1 MQNKFT
7 ETNPRAFNP
16 MLASGL
22 SEEARKAVKAGFDA
36 MSAWRVEIVKS
47 SEKNTEQVI
56 EKMAAAAE
64 ALGWPEQVV
73 DATTAQIQSI
83 SKMQIQTMDR
93 IMDAWEEQIKSP
105 NLMTGPSSAMLSKL
119 TSLPGLSSAGT
130 WPSVGAFQ
138 TAAANPMQFW
148 MQAAEQWQK
157 GWAEA
162 MAFWGKVGNPFEGG
176 GARRH

>member
-16 MLASGL
+16 MSVSGL
-22 SEEARKAVKAGFDA
+22 SEEARKAVKAAFDA

-56 EKMAAAAE
+56 EKIAAAAE
-64 ALGWPEQVV
+64 ALGWPEQIVE
-73 DATTAQIQSI
+73 ATTAQIQSI

-105 NLMTGPSSAMLSKL
+105 NLMTGPSSTMLSKL
-119 TSLPGLSSAGT
+119 MSSPGFSSAGT
-130 WPSVGAFQ
+130 WPGLGAQ
-138 TAAANPMQFW
+138 PAAANPMQFW
-148 MQAAEQWQK
+148 MQVAEQWQK

-162 MAFWGKVGNPFEGG
+162 VALWGKVANPYEGG

>member
-22 SEEARKAVKAGFDA
+22 SEEARKAVKAAFDA

-64 ALGWPEQVV
+64 ALGWPAQIV
-73 DATTAQIQSI
+73 DA
-83 SKMQIQTMDR
+83 
-93 IMDAWEEQIKSP
+93 EQ
-105 NLMTGPSSAMLSKL
+105 
-119 TSLPGLSSAGT
+119 
-130 WPSVGAFQ
+130 
-138 TAAANPMQFW
+138 
-148 MQAAEQWQK
+148 
-157 GWAEA
+157 
-162 MAFWGKVGNPFEGG
+162 
-176 GARRH
+176 